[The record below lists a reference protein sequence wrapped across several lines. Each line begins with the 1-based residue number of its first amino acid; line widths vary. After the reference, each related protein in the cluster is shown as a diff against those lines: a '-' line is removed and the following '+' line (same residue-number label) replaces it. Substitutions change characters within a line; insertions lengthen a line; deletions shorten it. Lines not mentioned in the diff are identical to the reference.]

1 MSLIISAIIIVVM
14 YYMCQYVFGRKPAVD
29 DYYRDART
37 RETVRVIKVE
47 RGIVTYQ
54 NLNGVKST
62 MRVDKF
68 MEDFDYDYI

>member
-1 MSLIISAIIIVVM
+1 MNLIISAIIIVVM
-14 YYMCQYVFGRKPAVD
+14 YHMCQYVFYRKPAVN

-37 RETVRVIKVE
+37 RETVCVIKLE
-47 RGIVTYQ
+47 NGIVTYQ

>member
-1 MSLIISAIIIVVM
+1 MIISAIIIVVI
-14 YYMCQYVFGRKPAVD
+14 YHMCQYVFYRKPAVN

-37 RETVRVIKVE
+37 RETVCVIKLE
-47 RGIVTYQ
+47 NGIVTYQ

>member
-1 MSLIISAIIIVVM
+1 MNLIIGAIIIVVM
-14 YYMCQYVFGRKPAVD
+14 YQMCKYVFYRKPAVN

-37 RETVRVIKVE
+37 REIVCVIKVE

>member
-1 MSLIISAIIIVVM
+1 MSLIISAVIIVVM
-14 YYMCQYVFGRKPAVD
+14 YQMIQYVFYCKPKVN

-37 RETVRVIKVE
+37 REIVCVNKVE

-62 MRVDKF
+62 MCVNKF

>member
-14 YYMCQYVFGRKPAVD
+14 YHMCQYVFYHKPKVN

-37 RETVRVIKVE
+37 REIVCVIKLKN
-47 RGIVTYQ
+47 GIVTYQ
-54 NLNGVKST
+54 NLNGVVNT

>member
-1 MSLIISAIIIVVM
+1 MIWIISAIILVAI
-14 YYMCQYVFGRKPAVD
+14 YYMIQYVFYRKPAVH

-37 RETVRVIKVE
+37 RETVCVIKVE

-68 MEDFDYDYI
+68 MEEFDFDYI

>member
-1 MSLIISAIIIVVM
+1 MIWIISAIIVVVM
-14 YYMCQYVFGRKPAVD
+14 YYMIQYVFYRKPAVD

-37 RETVRVIKVE
+37 RETVRVIKLG

-54 NLNGVKST
+54 NLNGVVST

>member
-1 MSLIISAIIIVVM
+1 MIWIISVIIIVVM
-14 YYMCQYVFGRKPAVD
+14 YYMIQYIFVRKPKVY

-37 RETVRVIKVE
+37 REIVCVIKVE

-54 NLNGVKST
+54 NLNGVVNT

-68 MEDFDYDYI
+68 MEDFDFDYI

>member
-1 MSLIISAIIIVVM
+1 MSLIISAVIIVVM
-14 YYMCQYVFGRKPAVD
+14 YYMCQYVFCRKPAVD

-68 MEDFDYDYI
+68 MEEFDFDYI

>member
-14 YYMCQYVFGRKPAVD
+14 YHMCQYVFGHKPAVD

-54 NLNGVKST
+54 NLNGVKNT

-68 MEDFDYDYI
+68 VEDFDFDYI

>member
-1 MSLIISAIIIVVM
+1 MSLIISAVIIVVM
-14 YYMCQYVFGRKPAVD
+14 YYMCQYVFGRKPSVD

-68 MEDFDYDYI
+68 MEEFDFDYI